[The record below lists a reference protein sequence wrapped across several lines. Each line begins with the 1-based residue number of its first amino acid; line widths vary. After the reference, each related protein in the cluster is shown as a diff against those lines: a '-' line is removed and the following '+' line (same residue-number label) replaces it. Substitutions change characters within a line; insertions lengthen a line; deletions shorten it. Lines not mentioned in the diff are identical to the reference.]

1 MNQKQEKKK
10 KKEKIV
16 YVDDGSRIADM
27 SMLRPQEQERTD
39 PTQKPRPRWR
49 QILDTYFE
57 SVRLMLLPM
66 LAFLGIVTIAFVIIV
81 QAVVVKNIWG

>member
-1 MNQKQEKKK
+1 MKQNNEKK

-27 SMLRPQEQERTD
+27 SMLRPQEQEKTD
-39 PTQKPRPRWR
+39 PDQKPLPRWR
-49 QILDTYFE
+49 QILNTYFD

-66 LAFLGIVTIAFVIIV
+66 LAFLGVVTVAFVVLFIIFSFFS
-81 QAVVVKNIWG
+81 